1 MLVVDNAIVQLTID
15 KLLMEYLPIGF
26 FRSPAPTPKSTKGG
40 SYNLRSP
47 SVPVPIHPPIRALP
61 SLPSRAK
68 RTVRQSNHDNYPF
81 RKYYFSLAIVQR
93 FKAITII
100 AVMHLLAQ
108 STTRQ
113 LVTTLNGTT

>member
-1 MLVVDNAIVQLTID
+1 M
-15 KLLMEYLPIGF
+15 
-26 FRSPAPTPKSTKGG
+26 
-40 SYNLRSP
+40 RSP

-100 AVMHLLAQ
+100 AVIHLLAQ
-108 STTRQ
+108 STTPQ